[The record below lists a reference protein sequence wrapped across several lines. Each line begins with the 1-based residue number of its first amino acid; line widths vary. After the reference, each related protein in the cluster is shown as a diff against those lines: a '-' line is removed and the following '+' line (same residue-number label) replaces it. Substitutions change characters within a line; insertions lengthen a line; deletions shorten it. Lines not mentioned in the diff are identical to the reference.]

1 MNFIFTPNHVQ
12 LLNSCYPPTSTLLTS
27 GPEYSPNS
35 QELSRLTYYASNH
48 PEKLTKLGSE
58 LEKRVKT
65 ESRKARSGNIK
76 IRASLLITLA
86 IFRSLATECRR
97 DIALLSPSLIASV
110 ESTLSNALNDLEVAA
125 RAASVFIAWT
135 TFTDGH
141 LIGADSSFTEN
152 YLTSLRHFASL
163 CSSVAKDLE
172 LRNRT
177 RLVGFAAITGALNS
191 EALYNDSSQF
201 RTQTSIIMRPILQNL
216 LETNLETLN
225 KQAGGVKEAP
235 MSPYLA
241 EFRTRPIIERRAA
254 SIHIHVDG
262 ENGPSMADVSS
273 AALRAISSLL
283 EHVNGSQLGHIM
295 RSSFDSLDQLK
306 GWNHINHC
314 CWYTLKTAEWAQYQ
328 YRYAVPTWL
337 VERLLESQDA
347 PKATDMHQALTAMVS
362 TVFNSPV
369 PLINLSTSD
378 ILTNL
383 MTLLMRRI
391 SIDLNDSILPSLIKC
406 ISSLGRHVYY
416 SDQIHDLASELITR
430 LSVVEMQ
437 GISPRSDSAYERKRA
452 HYLRCLIISLVGL
465 IDAADD
471 GEHERREGSQPNI
484 SYSDVKHD
492 NIEHR
497 QSRRA
502 RVPPE
507 IWQETISFLLDA
519 DYALRA
525 DYADALVFYMV
536 HEMHKRSDVV
546 DVESITRVGR
556 VADGPKTVHMNPL
569 LHSSDMGG
577 KFLHALFANVF
588 ILASTSS
595 LNSPSPSTSSP
606 RLSTTDEL
614 EVNIEPATPIAER
627 NFGDVS
633 SQHDRRHGVHHS
645 RTRKLAAALSRLDK
659 SQKLSTTTSASLSD
673 YLLIHKILIA
683 AYEQLPVRSLMIGV
697 PMLLSLDALCQESE
711 CDHPDIMARVHII
724 RYILASIWLTIGR
737 KWGSTEL
744 KNIAEKVLSAFLPFL
759 SRAKLA
765 IYSNQALVSLPSS
778 IQLPDSQA
786 PETGI
791 YHPPQTPVPIPPADF
806 IPQWSGVD
814 TQAAL
819 SALVSHSGIQ
829 ETVGLDREELLSS
842 LSIQWSAET
851 ALKISVE
858 RPSTY
863 DATLRGDGV
872 SPLLKIS
879 PGLMHIENISLQ
891 SLARSNRG
899 VGVTDLRE
907 ALEGRSSMSNTN
919 LARPGSISTLDHSSS
934 VMGGEGRFIQ
944 TRPRS
949 RAKKRT
955 IPAGTGEVRDV
966 LNKLGLGKQNGSL
979 LKASFPALQSEQ
991 RCVT

>member
-65 ESRKARSGNIK
+65 ESRKARTGNIK

-163 CSSVAKDLE
+163 CGSVAKDLE

-201 RTQTSIIMRPILQNL
+201 RTQTSIIMRPILQNV

-283 EHVNGSQLGHIM
+283 EHVNGSQLGYIM

-306 GWNHINHC
+306 GWSHIDRC
-314 CWYTLKTAEWAQYQ
+314 CWFTLKTAEWAQYQ

-347 PKATDMHQALTAMVS
+347 PKATDMQQALTAMVS

-452 HYLRCLIISLVGL
+452 HYLRCLVISLVGL
-465 IDAADD
+465 IDAADN
-471 GEHERREGSQPNI
+471 GEHETREDPQLNI

-536 HEMHKRSDVV
+536 HEMPKRSDVV
-546 DVESITRVGR
+546 DAESITRVGR

-569 LHSSDMGG
+569 LHSSDLGG

-595 LNSPSPSTSSP
+595 LNSRSPSTSSP

-614 EVNIEPATPIAER
+614 EVNIEPATPLAER
-627 NFGDVS
+627 TFGDVS

-659 SQKLSTTTSASLSD
+659 SQRLSTTTSASLSD
-673 YLLIHKILIA
+673 YLLIQKILIA

-711 CDHPDIMARVHII
+711 CDHPEIMARVHII

-744 KNIAEKVLSAFLPFL
+744 KNIAE
-759 SRAKLA
+759 
-765 IYSNQALVSLPSS
+765 QALVSLPSS

-842 LSIQWSAET
+842 LSIQWAAET

-991 RCVT
+991 RSSATK